1 MKSLD
6 EIIENS
12 KEVREVKRALAVKM
26 VLGGMTPR
34 QIAENLK
41 VSEQFISKWKVM
53 FEKAGVE
60 SLRLAYQGSQ
70 GFLTASQRGEVV
82 EWIKEKTNLTLEEL
96 MSHLKEVYQV
106 VYRSK
111 QSLYELL
118 AEGEMSWHKSE
129 KVNPKRDEVQVLER
143 REMLKKSYWKPKPQ

>member
-1 MKSLD
+1 VVF
-6 EIIENS
+6 N
-12 KEVREVKRALAVKM
+12 
-26 VLGGMTPR
+26 
-34 QIAENLK
+34 
-41 VSEQFISKWKVM
+41 
-53 FEKAGVE
+53 KAGVE

-70 GFLTASQRGEVV
+70 GFLTAAQRGEVV

-129 KVNPKRDEVQVLER
+129 KVNPKPDEAQVLER

>member
-41 VSEQFISKWKVM
+41 VSEQFISKWKVV
-53 FEKAGVE
+53 FKKAGVE

-70 GFLTASQRGEVV
+70 GFLTAAQRGEVV
-82 EWIKEKTNLTLEEL
+82 EWIKEKTIAVLRIERL
-96 MSHLKEVYQV
+96 S
-106 VYRSK
+106 SK
-111 QSLYELL
+111 
-118 AEGEMSWHKSE
+118 
-129 KVNPKRDEVQVLER
+129 V
-143 REMLKKSYWKPKPQ
+143 